1 MAHKSLGRG
10 LSAFLN
16 TEIDLDKNNGN
27 SVVKIELEKIKAN
40 PYQPRQVFD
49 ENQLKALSASIKRK
63 GVFQPIL
70 VQKLSNDNYQLIAGE
85 RRMRASKLAGLKE
98 IPAIITDFTPEEQL
112 EIAIVENVQRENLN
126 PIEEAEGYKRLMNE
140 FNHTQEQL
148 AEIIGKS
155 RSHIANILR
164 LLSLP
169 DDVKQMIQN
178 GEISFGHARALITA
192 ENTVEMAKK
201 VVEENLNVRATEEL
215 VKREKEP
222 KEAKEQKKS
231 KDLAYVDPDVVNIS
245 KQIEELSGLKAH
257 LKLKGSKGKIELN
270 FENLAQL
277 DSFIQKMNR

>member
-49 ENQLKALSASIKRK
+49 ENQLKALSVSIKRK

-201 VVEENLNVRATEEL
+201 VVEENLNVRDTEEL
-215 VKREKEP
+215 VKRAKEP